1 MHTTDPNLRAIP
13 QPDPLL
19 EEVAADVRVAFQG
32 EFGAFGEEAI
42 HMLWRG
48 AAEPVPATTFEDVMH
63 ATETS
68 EVDYGMLPL
77 ESTLMGGLDV
87 AYDLLSLYDGLTI
100 VAEVIVPVHLCLLAL
115 PGSGISDL
123 RTLASH
129 PVILGQCSHF
139 LTRYKHITAMPA
151 WDTAGAARDVRN
163 LEDPTRGAAAS
174 RRAAERF
181 GLTVLLEHIEDRHD
195 SQMRFL
201 AVGREPWLLGDGV
214 PARSSVL
221 AVVPST
227 AGALV
232 AALEPLA
239 EAGFNI
245 SHLASRPTREPWKYQ
260 FFIEYE
266 HPAGDLRAA
275 DALSV
280 IRGVSAEYRYLGTY
294 PQWPLPG
301 VGEG

>member
-1 MHTTDPNLRAIP
+1 MHTTDPNLRAVP

-19 EEVAADVRVAFQG
+19 EEVVADVRVAFQG

-48 AAEPVPATTFEDVMH
+48 AARPVPATTFEDVMH

-115 PGSGISDL
+115 PGSTIADL
-123 RTLASH
+123 KSLASH

-139 LTRYKHITAMPA
+139 LTRYKHIAAMPA

-181 GLTVLLEHIEDRHD
+181 GLTVLLDHIEDRHD

-201 AVGREPWLLGDGV
+201 AVGREPWLLGEGV

-275 DALSV
+275 DALSA
-280 IRGVSAEYRYLGTY
+280 IRWASAEYRYLGTY
-294 PQWPLPG
+294 PRWPLPM
-301 VGEG
+301 VEG